1 MNIALRTPLVLPLA
15 AGVTVGL
22 FLMMRAL
29 IDIGPVTF
37 EEAAPDLQIEMNLEV
52 PDAEARGGR
61 EMPEPEPI
69 DPPPAVRPSPVD
81 PAVPDQT
88 ASMENYDVPAIEPPR
103 VTNTTGPIRL
113 DGNPT
118 PVVRINPVYPDNL
131 AMRGVEGQCDMIF
144 DILPNG
150 TTSNVRVLSCSNRG
164 FERASIRAI
173 ERWRYNPQVRNGAPT
188 TYQGARTQLLYA
200 LEG

>member
-131 AMRGVEGQCDMIF
+131 AMRGIEGQCDMIF

>member
-118 PVVRINPVYPDNL
+118 PVVRINPVYPDTL
-131 AMRGVEGQCDMIF
+131 AMRGIEGQCDMIF

-150 TTSNVRVLSCSNRG
+150 TTTNVRVLSCSNRG

>member
-1 MNIALRTPLVLPLA
+1 VNIALRTPLVLPLA
-15 AGVTVGL
+15 AGATVGL

-69 DPPPAVRPSPVD
+69 APPPAVRPSPVD

-118 PVVRINPVYPDNL
+118 PVVRINPVYPDIL

-150 TTSNVRVLSCSNRG
+150 TTTNVRVLSCSNRG

>member
-131 AMRGVEGQCDMIF
+131 AMRGIEGQCDMIF

-150 TTSNVRVLSCSNRG
+150 TTTNVRVLSCSNRG

>member
-150 TTSNVRVLSCSNRG
+150 TTTNVRVLSCSNRG

>member
-15 AGVTVGL
+15 AGMTVGL

-131 AMRGVEGQCDMIF
+131 AMRGIEGQCDMIF